1 MSDMLY
7 MQVEDFYS
15 GEFSA
20 VLLQE
25 FTSQYDP
32 FFIVALIL
40 FFFFTSQSFWIQEF
54 TLKFLQGINII
65 KIPVFFGCLLEKH

>member
-1 MSDMLY
+1 MSDTLY

-40 FFFFTSQSFWIQEF
+40 FFFTSQSFWIQES
-54 TLKFLQGINII
+54 TLKVPAGI
-65 KIPVFFGCLLEKH
+65 

>member
-40 FFFFTSQSFWIQEF
+40 FVFHQ
-54 TLKFLQGINII
+54 
-65 KIPVFFGCLLEKH
+65 PVFLDSGIYPEVPAGI